1 MIISTWVR
9 QVHRWL
15 SIAFTMTV
23 IANFIAIGLG
33 QQSAWVVYSPLAPL
47 FLLLFSGLY
56 MFMLPYWGRRGTK
69 HSVGAAETMQ

>member
-9 QVHRWL
+9 QAHRWL

-33 QQSAWVVYSPLAPL
+33 QQPAWVVYSPLAPL

-56 MFMLPYWGRRGTK
+56 MFVMPYTTHRGVER
-69 HSVGAAETMQ
+69 SVGAAESIQ